1 MTSVTKGKTSMK
13 SRIALMLA
21 TIALA
26 INAPAHA
33 DGEHQPKYGGVVTVV
48 KDVQY
53 ELVAKADSVA
63 LFIEDHG
70 KKVDTKGATAKLTLL
85 IGGDKTEIPLVPL
98 GENGLGAK
106 GAFKVPAGTKAVAT
120 ITFAGKP
127 AISARFE
134 IK

>member
-1 MTSVTKGKTSMK
+1 MYSATKGTTDMR
-13 SRIALMLA
+13 SRIALLLTA
-21 TIALA
+21 VALTA
-26 INAPAHA
+26 SAAAYA
-33 DGEHQPKYGGVVTVV
+33 DGEHKPKYGGVVTVV

-85 IGGDKTEIPLVPL
+85 SGADKTEVPLVPT

-120 ITFAGKP
+120 ITLAGKP
-127 AISARFE
+127 AINARFE
-134 IK
+134 LK

>member
-1 MTSVTKGKTSMK
+1 MK
-13 SRIALMLA
+13 SRLALMLA
-21 TIALA
+21 AVTMAA
-26 INAPAHA
+26 SVAAHA
-33 DGEHQPKYGGVVTVV
+33 DGDHKPKYGGVVAVV

-85 IGGDKTEIPLVPL
+85 TGGDKTELALTPV

-120 ITFAGKP
+120 ITLAGKP
-127 AISARFE
+127 AINARFE

>member
-1 MTSVTKGKTSMK
+1 MDSVTKGRTQMN

-21 TIALA
+21 AVTLA
-26 INAPAHA
+26 ASAAAHA
-33 DGEHQPKYGGVVTVV
+33 DGEHKPKYGGVVAVV

-53 ELVAKADSVA
+53 ELVAKPDSIA

-70 KKVDTKGATAKLTLL
+70 KKIGTKGATAKLTLL
-85 IGGDKTEIPLVPL
+85 AGNERTDVALVPV
-98 GENGLGAK
+98 GENGLEAK
-106 GAFKVPAGTKAVAT
+106 GVFKVPAGTKAVAT

-127 AISARFE
+127 AINARFE

>member
-1 MTSVTKGKTSMK
+1 MNSAINGKTDMK
-13 SRIALMLA
+13 SRIVLMLA
-21 TIALA
+21 AVALVA
-26 INAPAHA
+26 SATAYA
-33 DGEHQPKYGGVVTVV
+33 DGEHKPKYGGVVTVV

-70 KKVDTKGATAKLTLL
+70 KKVDTKGATGKLTLL
-85 IGGDKTEIPLVPL
+85 TGGDRTEVPLVPM

-120 ITFAGKP
+120 ITLAGKS
-127 AISARFE
+127 AINARFE
-134 IK
+134 LK

>member
-1 MTSVTKGKTSMK
+1 MK
-13 SRIALMLA
+13 SRITLMLA
-21 TIALA
+21 AIALA
-26 INAPAHA
+26 ASATAYA
-33 DGEHQPKYGGVVTVV
+33 DGEHKPKYGGVVTVV

-70 KKVDTKGATAKLTLL
+70 KKVDTKGATGKLTLL
-85 IGGDKTEIPLVPL
+85 TEGGRTEVPLVPM

-120 ITFAGKP
+120 ITLAGKS
-127 AISARFE
+127 AINARFE
-134 IK
+134 LK